1 MLAAENTTTVFYV
14 GIGVLVVITIII
26 ITIVATKAR
35 KLATPSTVKK
45 VQRDRIAILNGLIEP
60 IAGKKKNIFDIEKTV
75 PENQQLLIN
84 YCMNSCRL
92 AGYLGPLQDGVFGE
106 EDAVRLGFAAGCR
119 LFVVEIS
126 EGEDGRPALIAR
138 DSMGYKRSLNNG
150 SVSKLFSAMATS
162 SGRGDQPLLLALY
175 FHDAPRNMDKYLS
188 FLSQVAVA
196 LEPLI
201 PYHLGLTDVG
211 DFTRQKKANE
221 LFTYEPDFYKGKVII
236 MTNADTS
243 AFRNPAGV
251 GVNRK
256 FSPREDLDFFIHS
269 RIFSLTS
276 GLGIS
281 SSSGSGSG
289 SGAAT
294 VVIADDSYFL
304 TTPPDKVASVV
315 NMTRNTFTI
324 VMHKDPS
331 WVPSATVAEALQK
344 TYGVQSIPVPLD
356 AATLLVDN
364 TWTVKEPSTRFTKPA
379 PIVPTIPNPKL
390 DARGGS
396 LVAPQL

>member
-1 MLAAENTTTVFYV
+1 MLAAENTTTALYI

-60 IAGKKKNIFDIEKTV
+60 IAGGKKSIFDIEKTV
-75 PENQQLLIN
+75 PNNQQLLIN

-92 AGYLGPLQDGVFGE
+92 AGYLGPLQDGVFAE

-150 SVSKLFSAMATS
+150 SVSKLFSALASS

-175 FHDAPRNMDKYLS
+175 FHDAPRDMDKYLG

-221 LFTYEPDFYKGKVII
+221 LFTYPPDFYKGKVLI

-243 AFRNPAGV
+243 AFRNPQGV
-251 GVNRK
+251 GVNRT

-281 SSSGSGSG
+281 SSGGVGTSS
-289 SGAAT
+289 AT

-324 VMHKDPS
+324 VIHKDPS
-331 WVPSATVAEALQK
+331 WVPAGSVADTLQK

-356 AATLLVDN
+356 TATLLVDDA
-364 TWTVKEPSTRFTKPA
+364 WTVKEPSTRFTKPA
-379 PIVPTIPNPKL
+379 PIVPTVPNPKL